1 MAAMEEE
8 EPRPPSRFRA
18 PHIKKRALKN
28 KALSVSFSE
37 KDLTYFIF
45 PLLSGLSLCLLIF
58 LLH

>member
-8 EPRPPSRFRA
+8 AQPPSRFRP

-37 KDLTYFIF
+37 KDLTYLFSSAF
-45 PLLSGLSLCLLIF
+45 RAFSCVC
-58 LLH
+58 